1 MLMGVL
7 ALLGVLVVHGLPGI
21 STQLDLAILSASQA
35 YSERFEASPAGP
47 ALLLPLVAFG
57 GGVLASVSPC
67 VLAMLPLNLS
77 YIGTLGPLS
86 RLQAIVRVGGFVAG
100 IVVVLSL
107 FGLIASFASAIV
119 VDHRGPVHLV
129 VGLLILVM
137 GLNLGGVAPSDLAP
151 SARIAACRWPIP
163 GGGGLRSGQFPLR
176 QSGVVFGT
184 RRRGQYRLHLV
195 VRDYHGELCPGL
207 DRCDYRHQP
216 VGRPDQPHKA
226 AAEQGR
232 DVDPCQRFGSTGGW
246 TLLHLPRSDL
256 VLAELSQAMIGPM
269 KWKVLWC
276 PTLGPLLMES
286 ESGGDHEPRR
296 QAELSRSS

>member
-1 MLMGVL
+1 MSSSAFPKRGLAALVLLGVL

-100 IVVVLSL
+100 TVVVLSL

-137 GLNLGGVAPSDLAP
+137 GLNVGGWLPLTLPRLPELPPAGGPFLVGVGFALVSSPCASPVLFSVLAAAASTGSTLLSVITMVSYALGYTVV
-151 SARIAACRWPIP
+151 IAATSLWV
-163 GGGGLRSGQFPLR
+163 GLISATR
-176 QSGVVFGT
+176 QLLSRGATLT
-184 RRRGQYRLHLV
+184 RV
-195 VRDYHGELCPGL
+195 S
-207 DRCDYRHQP
+207 
-216 VGRPDQPHKA
+216 A
-226 AAEQGR
+226 
-232 DVDPCQRFGSTGGW
+232 
-246 TLLHLPRSDL
+246 L
-256 VLAELSQAMIGPM
+256 VLLAAGLSYIFQGLI
-269 KWKVLWC
+269 WFL
-276 PTLGPLLMES
+276 
-286 ESGGDHEPRR
+286 
-296 QAELSRSS
+296 QN